1 MAHPQNMESVLQ
13 AVQRKVTPH
22 MNESLT
28 HPYIADEV
36 RLALFQMH
44 PSKSPRLDGMSHFF
58 FQKYWHIVGNDVTEA
73 ILFVLRSAHML
84 KKMNHTHIVLIPK
97 KKDPKYLANYRPIS
111 LSNVVSQRISKV
123 IANHLKHILPNV
135 ISDSQSAFVPNRLI
149 TNNTTVAYEILH
161 RMRNRRRGKVGQ
173 MAVKLNIS
181 KAYDRVEWSFLQGI
195 MQKLGFD
202 PRWVKL
208 AMETVTI
215 ASYSVFI
222 NREPKGWITQSR
234 GIRQRDPLSPYL
246 FLLCAKG
253 LTTLLNKAVEN
264 WVVNGIMS
272 CQNGVCISHLL
283 FIDDSLLFC
292 KAMVGEC

>member
-1 MAHPQNMESVLQ
+1 
-13 AVQRKVTPH
+13 
-22 MNESLT
+22 
-28 HPYIADEV
+28 
-36 RLALFQMH
+36 
-44 PSKSPRLDGMSHFF
+44 
-58 FQKYWHIVGNDVTEA
+58 
-73 ILFVLRSAHML
+73 
-84 KKMNHTHIVLIPK
+84 
-97 KKDPKYLANYRPIS
+97 
-111 LSNVVSQRISKV
+111 
-123 IANHLKHILPNV
+123 
-135 ISDSQSAFVPNRLI
+135 
-149 TNNTTVAYEILH
+149 
-161 RMRNRRRGKVGQ
+161 
-173 MAVKLNIS
+173 
-181 KAYDRVEWSFLQGI
+181 